1 MLNTTLIYLEQNG
14 QYLMLHRTKKQH
26 DINHDKWI
34 GVGGKCEENE
44 SPEEC
49 AIRET
54 YEETGLTIQSL
65 QYRGIV
71 TFVSSQYEGEYM
83 HLFTATDFT
92 GELIDSPEGDL
103 EWVDKKIVPELF
115 TWEGDLIFLKK
126 IAEPSPFF
134 SLKLVYQGE
143 KLVHT
148 ECHTY
153 P

>member
-92 GELIDSPEGDL
+92 GDLIDSPEGDL

-115 TWEGDLIFLKK
+115 TWEGDRIFLKK